1 MLGVHLNKVSAQH
14 LLGIMICEKEYGI
27 IKIMK
32 YNVKISQKIKEI
44 VGLET
49 SATDILIHEENL
61 EKHMLKSRH
70 RKMIKYIPDVA
81 TILDSPDFVGQNK
94 NVKTESFEV
103 IKVLADNV
111 LVAVKLDKKNDYF
124 FVASVYDITDSK
136 LNHMK
141 RNGRIKAFDKIED
154 K

>member
-1 MLGVHLNKVSAQH
+1 
-14 LLGIMICEKEYGI
+14 MICEKECGI

-49 SATDILIHEENL
+49 SATDILIHEGNL

-94 NVKTESFEV
+94 NVKQR
-103 IKVLADNV
+103 VL
-111 LVAVKLDKKNDYF
+111 KL
-124 FVASVYDITDSK
+124 SK
-136 LNHMK
+136 SLQIMFWSLSN
-141 RNGRIKAFDKIED
+141 
-154 K
+154 

>member
-1 MLGVHLNKVSAQH
+1 
-14 LLGIMICEKEYGI
+14 
-27 IKIMK
+27 MK

-70 RKMIKYIPDVA
+70 QNMIKYIPDI
-81 TILDSPDFVGQNK
+81 TDILNAPDYIGQNK

-111 LVAVKLDKKNDYF
+111 LVAVKLDKKNNYF
-124 FVASVYDITDSK
+124 FVASVYDVTNSK

-141 RNGRIKAFDKIED
+141 RNGRIKPFDKTMD

>member
-1 MLGVHLNKVSAQH
+1 
-14 LLGIMICEKEYGI
+14 
-27 IKIMK
+27 MK
-32 YNVKISQKIKEI
+32 YNVKISHKIKEI
-44 VGLET
+44 VGLES

-61 EKHMLKSRH
+61 KKHMLKSRH

-81 TILDSPDFVGQNK
+81 DILNAPDYIGQNK
-94 NVKTESFEV
+94 NVESESFEA

-141 RNGRIKAFDKIED
+141 RNGRIKAFDKTED

>member
-1 MLGVHLNKVSAQH
+1 
-14 LLGIMICEKEYGI
+14 
-27 IKIMK
+27 MK
-32 YNVKISQKIKEI
+32 YNVRISQKIKEI

-70 RKMIKYIPDVA
+70 QNMIKYIPDI
-81 TILDSPDFVGQNK
+81 TDILNAPDYIGQNK

-111 LVAVKLDKKNDYF
+111 LVAVKLDKKNNYF
-124 FVASVYDITDSK
+124 FVASVYDVTDSK

-141 RNGRIKAFDKIED
+141 RNGRIKSFDKMVD

>member
-1 MLGVHLNKVSAQH
+1 
-14 LLGIMICEKEYGI
+14 
-27 IKIMK
+27 MK
-32 YNVKISQKIKEI
+32 YNVKISQKIKEM

-70 RKMIKYIPDVA
+70 QNMIKYIPDI
-81 TILDSPDFVGQNK
+81 TDILNAPDYIGQNK

-111 LVAVKLDKKNDYF
+111 LVAVKLDKKNNYF
-124 FVASVYDITDSK
+124 FVASVYDVTDSK

-141 RNGRIKAFDKIED
+141 RNGRIKSFDKMVD

>member
-1 MLGVHLNKVSAQH
+1 
-14 LLGIMICEKEYGI
+14 
-27 IKIMK
+27 MK
-32 YNVKISQKIKEI
+32 YNVRISQKIKEI

-70 RKMIKYIPDVA
+70 QNMIKYIPDI
-81 TILDSPDFVGQNK
+81 TDILNAPDYIGQNK

-111 LVAVKLDKKNDYF
+111 LVAVKLDKKNNYF
-124 FVASVYDITDSK
+124 FVASVYDVTNSK

-141 RNGRIKAFDKIED
+141 RNGRIKPFDKMVD

>member
-14 LLGIMICEKEYGI
+14 LLGIMICEKECGI

-61 EKHMLKSRH
+61 EKHMLKSR
-70 RKMIKYIPDVA
+70 
-81 TILDSPDFVGQNK
+81 
-94 NVKTESFEV
+94 
-103 IKVLADNV
+103 
-111 LVAVKLDKKNDYF
+111 
-124 FVASVYDITDSK
+124 
-136 LNHMK
+136 
-141 RNGRIKAFDKIED
+141 
-154 K
+154 

>member
-1 MLGVHLNKVSAQH
+1 
-14 LLGIMICEKEYGI
+14 
-27 IKIMK
+27 MK
-32 YNVKISQKIKEI
+32 CNVKISQKIKEM

-70 RKMIKYIPDVA
+70 QNMMKYIPDI
-81 TILDSPDFVGQNK
+81 TDILNAPDYIGQNK

-111 LVAVKLDKKNDYF
+111 LVAVKLDKKNNYF
-124 FVASVYDITDSK
+124 FVASVYNVTDSK

-141 RNGRIKAFDKIED
+141 RNGRIKSFDKMVG